1 MQQIMVDKAI
11 SLLDE
16 ALLGGL
22 LENISL
28 VACYVHDM
36 IFDARNEMAQEKGQ
50 ERMTKN
56 RHNPIATPS
65 SATRPRAKKK
75 ALAKG
80 KGLVKK
86 KAKK

>member
-1 MQQIMVDKAI
+1 
-11 SLLDE
+11 
-16 ALLGGL
+16 
-22 LENISL
+22 
-28 VACYVHDM
+28 M

-56 RHNPIATPS
+56 RHNPIVTPS
-65 SATRPRAKKK
+65 SVTRPRAKEK

-80 KGLVKK
+80 KGPAKK